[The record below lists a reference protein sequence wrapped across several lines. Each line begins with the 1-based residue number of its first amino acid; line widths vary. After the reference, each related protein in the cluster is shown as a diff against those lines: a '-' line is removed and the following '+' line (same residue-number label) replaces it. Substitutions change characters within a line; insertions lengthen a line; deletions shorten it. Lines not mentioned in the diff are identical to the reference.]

1 MGFSGQEYWSGLLCL
16 SPGDLPTQRLNLCLL
31 SILHWQFFVFFF
43 KLSQLGRPLWNWKS
57 CQKHLGGSCT
67 WVQNQCSFKST
78 WTYKLP
84 FFWAGTGGRRELL
97 FFFFKSSSL
106 TKTSFESLKTNTTI
120 HLFYNEAENDNIQ
133 CALLNPSSPEWQ
145 LRNAP
150 FIRGWFWHKGNKD
163 VHIQGNILSNHL

>member
-1 MGFSGQEYWSGLLCL
+1 MPFSRGSSHPEIEPVSPEYPALA
-16 SPGDLPTQRLNLCLL
+16 
-31 SILHWQFFVFFF
+31 VFFF
-43 KLSQLGRPLWNWKS
+43 LLQLSQLGRPLWNWKS